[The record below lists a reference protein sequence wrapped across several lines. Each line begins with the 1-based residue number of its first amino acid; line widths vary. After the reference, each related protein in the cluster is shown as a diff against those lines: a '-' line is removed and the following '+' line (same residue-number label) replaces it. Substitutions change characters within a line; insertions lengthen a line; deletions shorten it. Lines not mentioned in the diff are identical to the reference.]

1 MIRTQRIQ
9 FTAPATLI
17 DQRFYYD
24 GTSLTSGLEYYACGG
39 TYYRTSFQDNNLSMS
54 SCPSPDRHTGGLQ
67 ARP

>member
-39 TYYRTSFQDNNLSMS
+39 TYYRTSFQGNNLVYVVV
-54 SCPSPDRHTGGLQ
+54 PKP
-67 ARP
+67 